1 MNEIMV
7 TGKQNFMGLDIP
19 VILGGFG
26 EGKKCISDKTIA
38 EIHNQPVPEIRRRI
52 TDNIKRFEIRKD
64 ALDLKVVHQAHDK
77 IVMGESHDNLLLE
90 LGYTQ
95 MQISKAEHIYI
106 LSERGYAKL
115 IKIMDTD
122 LAWEVHDKLMDEYFA
137 LREEKHNGPTMDDVE
152 QLILNPDF
160 GIKLLTALKEKKEEN
175 EKLHTEVVK
184 QEARI
189 AEMRPKEVF
198 ADAVA
203 SSHTSIL
210 IGDLAKLLK
219 QNGINTGQK
228 RLFAKL
234 RDEGFLIKSGSSQ
247 NIPTQRAMEMGL
259 FEIKEGSYVDANGC
273 NVTTK
278 TTKVT
283 GKGQQYFINRYLGK
297 EGGRNEERIS

>member
-7 TGKQNFMGLDIP
+7 TGKQKFMGLDIP
-19 VILGGFG
+19 VVLGGFG